1 MLKVILVMM
10 GGMLTG
16 WLVRR
21 LAVRRACCD
30 LKKVADGV
38 GGFLMISIWLL
49 LFVLGLQVGGDEVIM
64 HSLHT
69 LGLEALVIG
78 LLATLGSCVGA
89 WALWRYVS
97 RKGGQA

>member
-1 MLKVILVMM
+1 MLKVILVMI

-16 WLVRR
+16 WLVRK
-21 LAVRRACCD
+21 LAARSACCN
-30 LKKVADGV
+30 LKKMADGV
-38 GGFLMISIWLL
+38 GGFLKITIWLL
-49 LFVLGLQVGGDEVIM
+49 LFVLGLQVGGNDVIM

-89 WALWRYVS
+89 WILWRYVS
-97 RKGGQA
+97 RKGGEA

>member
-16 WLVRR
+16 WLVRK
-21 LAVRRACCD
+21 LVAHKTCCD
-30 LKKVADGV
+30 LKKIADGV
-38 GGFLMISIWLL
+38 GGFLKITIWLL
-49 LFVLGLQVGGDEVIM
+49 LFVLGLQVGSNEVIM

-69 LGLEALVIG
+69 MGLEALVIG

-89 WALWRYVS
+89 WLLWRFVS